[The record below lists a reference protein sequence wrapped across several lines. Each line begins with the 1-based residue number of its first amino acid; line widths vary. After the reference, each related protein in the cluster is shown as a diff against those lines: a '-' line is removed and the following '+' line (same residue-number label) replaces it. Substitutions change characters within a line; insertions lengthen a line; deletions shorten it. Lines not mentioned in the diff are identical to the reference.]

1 MPEQEERAEAR
12 KLFAEE
18 VSGRPGRFLVSTGT
32 KYEFQFGY
40 SRAVRHG
47 NVVRLSGT
55 AGLGEDGLVVS
66 DDVSGQL
73 RRALEIMRETFG
85 ELGADLRD
93 VIMTRIYLADMK
105 DADTAAVVHGE
116 VFRDIRPATTI
127 VKTEFVDRRIL
138 VEIEAEAVYGGAD
151 ETARSST
158 GRSGG

>member
-1 MPEQEERAEAR
+1 MPEQEERGSR
-12 KLFAEE
+12 KLFAEA
-18 VSGRPGRFLVSTGT
+18 VSGRPGRSLVSTGT

-73 RRALEIMRETFG
+73 RRALEIMREAFG

-93 VIMTRIYLADMK
+93 VIMTRIYLADLK

-151 ETARSST
+151 GTAPSST
-158 GRSGG
+158 GRKGA